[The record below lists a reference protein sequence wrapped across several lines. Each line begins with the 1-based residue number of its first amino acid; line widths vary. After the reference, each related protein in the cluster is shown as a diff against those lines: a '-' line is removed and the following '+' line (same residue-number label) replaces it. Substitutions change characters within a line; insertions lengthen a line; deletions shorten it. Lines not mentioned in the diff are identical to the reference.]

1 MNVDR
6 KRHNERAWRINDCF
20 PTVGAAALLIAGFA
34 LAWSNACFAQGKR
47 DAGPLAAAKTAL
59 VPFENSPFPY
69 RGEVPEKNR
78 PFIDTVLDE
87 RRGHASPRGG
97 VYWED
102 LTYSDRRTLLYIPKG
117 FDPRRPAV
125 IVVFFHGN
133 EAKLVRDVR
142 NRQQVP
148 RQIAQSGLN
157 AVLVAPQ
164 FAVDALDS
172 SAGRFW
178 ERGVFAK
185 YLTESSERLAK
196 LYGNERVSAV
206 FERAPVVVVAYSG
219 GYHPLAFILKSGSVD
234 QRMRGVILLD
244 APFGD
249 QDKFAD
255 WLARRPQAFFL
266 SVFGKAARDDNA
278 ELQKL
283 LTDRGLGFQT
293 EIPASLAPN
302 SVTFIDAPDD
312 IKHVDFVTD
321 GWGLDPLKTL
331 LRRING
337 FSRIAGTSP
346 GATPKKK

>member
-1 MNVDR
+1 VNAHR
-6 KRHNERAWRINDCF
+6 GRRTRSINDRCSRI
-20 PTVGAAALLIAGFA
+20 GAAALIVAGLAFAFSNAGFA
-34 LAWSNACFAQGKR
+34 QIKR
-47 DAGPLAAAKTAL
+47 DAGTLSSAKTAL

-78 PFIDTVLDE
+78 PFIDTVLGE

-148 RQIAQSGLN
+148 RQVAQSGLN

-178 ERGVFAK
+178 EPGVFAK
-185 YLTESSERLAK
+185 YLTESSVRLAR
-196 LYGNERVSAV
+196 LYGSERMRAV
-206 FERAPVVVVAYSG
+206 FERAPVVVAAYSG
-219 GYHPLAFILKSGSVD
+219 GYHPLAFILKSGSAN
-234 QRMRGVILLD
+234 QRLHGVILLD

-249 QDKFAD
+249 QDKFAG
-255 WLARRPQAFFL
+255 WLARRPHAFFL
-266 SVFGKAARDDNA
+266 SVYGKTARDDNA
-278 ELQKL
+278 LLQKL
-283 LTDRGLGFQT
+283 LTDRGVGFRT
-293 EIPASLAPN
+293 ELPANLAPN
-302 SVTFIDAPDD
+302 SVTFIDAPGDT
-312 IKHVDFVTD
+312 KHVDFVTE
-321 GWGLDPLKTL
+321 GWGTDPLKTL

-337 FSRIAGTSP
+337 FSRMAGTSS

>member
-1 MNVDR
+1 MQASR
-6 KRHNERAWRINDCF
+6 KARGSQDTLA
-20 PTVGAAALLIAGFA
+20 GA
-34 LAWSNACFAQGKR
+34 R
-47 DAGPLAAAKTAL
+47 TAL

-78 PFIDTVLDE
+78 PFIDTVLGE

-102 LTYSDRRTLLYIPKG
+102 LTYSDRRTLLHIPKG

-148 RQIAQSGLN
+148 RQVAQSGLN

-164 FAVDALDS
+164 FAIDALDS

-178 ERGVFAK
+178 EPGVFAK
-185 YLTESSERLAK
+185 YLTESSERLAR
-196 LYGNERVSAV
+196 LYGNEIVRTV
-206 FERAPVVVVAYSG
+206 FERAPVVIAAYSG
-219 GYHPLAFILKSGSVD
+219 GYHPLAFILKSGAVD
-234 QRMRGVILLD
+234 PRLRGVILLD

-249 QDKFAD
+249 LDKFAD
-255 WLARRPQAFFL
+255 WLGRKPQAFFL
-266 SVFGKAARDDNA
+266 SVYGKTARDDNA
-278 ELQKL
+278 LLQKL
-283 LTDRGLGFQT
+283 LTDRGVGFQT
-293 EIPASLAPN
+293 ELPTSLAPN
-302 SVTFIDAPDD
+302 SVTFVDAPDD
-312 IKHVDFVTD
+312 VKHVDFVTE

-331 LRRING
+331 LRRISG
-337 FSRIAGTSP
+337 FSRTSP
-346 GATPKKK
+346 TSPDSTPKKK